1 MRLILGCLLVLIA
14 TSLAAGQMVSEA
26 QTPLVAA
33 FERAIAPAAQGSVQ
47 TIEQAPI
54 DIAVS
59 TKPTDAAPV
68 ALDLPR
74 SPAVALA
81 APDSPESRQPNVE
94 ARDLA
99 DARLR
104 ERVGGRAGSIAV
116 PLPKRRPANA
126 QELADAQE
134 SPVSVSD
141 AHQVSGTRRAHVA
154 RARRQ
159 IRVASSRR
167 QIRVASSRRRVCRHL
182 GCRGHSIVGVGY

>member
-14 TSLAAGQMVSEA
+14 TSLAAGQLVSAA
-26 QTPLVAA
+26 QTPLVVA

-59 TKPTDAAPV
+59 AKPTDVAPV
-68 ALDLPR
+68 TLELPR

-81 APDSPESRQPNVE
+81 APDSGSSESRQPNVE
-94 ARDLA
+94 GRDLA

-104 ERVGGRAGSIAV
+104 ERAGGRAGSIAV
-116 PLPKRRPANA
+116 PLPKRRP
-126 QELADAQE
+126 ADAQE

-141 AHQVSGTRRAHVA
+141 AHQVSGIRRAHVA
-154 RARRQ
+154 SARRQ
-159 IRVASSRR
+159 NRVASSRR